1 MGKAHHPV
9 VTGRTLTLRI
19 GVVVDNPGQLAIIT
33 IRRLLSPVVGPGRLV
48 DHYLVVHGVPVGLA
62 LNERWVVI
70 LGWGIISQAVVLC

>member
-1 MGKAHHPV
+1 M
-9 VTGRTLTLRI
+9 
-19 GVVVDNPGQLAIIT
+19 VDNPGQLAIIT

-70 LGWGIISQAVVLC
+70 LGWGIISQAVA